1 MENKKIEVEK
11 LFNARM
17 EKIRFYCAQEI
28 LDNGGVEL
36 MKTIKINLKK

>member
-1 MENKKIEVEK
+1 MEKIEVEK
-11 LFNARM
+11 NRSNARM

-28 LDNGGVEL
+28 LDNGGAEL